1 MKNKTWM
8 GLTLSLAVA
17 CFGATAIAQNTDQPS
32 SAPAD
37 STAKPKASSSKKATS
52 KSTKKV
58 VAKKADSPRPESKP
72 LTPGPAVV
80 TEKNANVRGQA
91 AINSE
96 VVAHL
101 KRGDHIQVIEEV
113 TLKHPK
119 TDEPAKWAKIA
130 LPSNTA
136 VWVNASFLDANQT
149 VKSKKLNLRSGPGEN
164 YSVVGRLEKGAA
176 IKEVERKGDWIK
188 VEPPADSYAF
198 IAAHL
203 ISNEAAPAFAST
215 EQPRSPAPVTTAPP
229 PTPAPAPTPVV
240 QPTPAPAPPTETA
253 VAPAPAPVVG
263 SEPAGSSPVTV
274 AAVSP
279 SLPTAPAPLE
289 SRVPS
294 VATRVRVPAPPKFE
308 PEEEDVKR
316 VVTREGYVRRSVSI
330 QAPTYFVLENL
341 SNGKTINYL
350 FSTNIVLRD
359 LQNKRVM
366 VTGEEVLDE
375 RWPNIPVIAIDKLET
390 VP

>member
-8 GLTLSLAVA
+8 GLTLSLTVA
-17 CFGATAIAQNTDQPS
+17 CFGATAIAQNTTQPS
-32 SAPAD
+32 SVPAD
-37 STAKPKASSSKKATS
+37 SPAKAKTSSPKKAAA
-52 KSTKKV
+52 KSTKKDSAK
-58 VAKKADSPRPESKP
+58 VAKKDDSRRPESKP

-80 TEKNANVRGQA
+80 TEKNLNVRGQA
-91 AINSE
+91 AIDSE
-96 VVAHL
+96 VIAHL

-119 TDEPAKWAKIA
+119 TDEPARWAKIA
-130 LPSNTA
+130 LPANTP
-136 VWVNASFLDANQT
+136 VWVNASFLDANQS
-149 VKSKKLNLRSGPGEN
+149 VNSKKLNLRSGPGEN
-164 YSVVGRLEKGAA
+164 YSVIGRLAKGATV
-176 IKEVERKGDWIK
+176 KETERKGDWIRI
-188 VEPPADSYAF
+188 EPPADSYAF
-198 IAAHL
+198 VAAHL

-215 EQPRSPAPVTTAPP
+215 EPPRTTPSVATAPP
-229 PTPAPAPTPVV
+229 PTPTPAATV
-240 QPTPAPAPPTETA
+240 QPTPAPAPETA
-253 VAPAPAPVVG
+253 VAPPTPPAVG
-263 SEPAGSSPVTV
+263 SEPAGTPPVAV

-279 SLPTAPAPLE
+279 APAPVE
-289 SRVPS
+289 SHARVVTP
-294 VATRVRVPAPPKFE
+294 VRVPAPPKFE
-308 PEEEDVKR
+308 AEEDDVKR
-316 VVTREGYVRRSVSI
+316 IVTREGFIRRSVSI

-350 FSTNIVLRD
+350 FSTNIVLKD

>member
-1 MKNKTWM
+1 MWM
-8 GLTLSLAVA
+8 GLTLSLTVA
-17 CFGATAIAQNTDQPS
+17 CFGATAIAQNANQPPAAS
-32 SAPAD
+32 AD
-37 STAKPKASSSKKATS
+37 STAKPKASSTKKATA
-52 KSTKKV
+52 KSTKRDSGK
-58 VAKKADSPRPESKP
+58 VAKKDDSKRPESKP

-96 VVAHL
+96 VIAHL

-119 TDEPAKWAKIA
+119 TDEPARWAKIA
-130 LPSNTA
+130 LPANTP
-136 VWVNASFLDANQT
+136 VWVNASFLDANQS
-149 VKSKKLNLRSGPGEN
+149 VNSKKLNLRSGPGEN
-164 YSVVGRLEKGAA
+164 YSVIGRLAKGATV
-176 IKEVERKGDWIK
+176 KEAEHKGDWIRI
-188 VEPPADSYAF
+188 EPPADSYAF

-203 ISNEAAPAFAST
+203 VSNETAPAFAST
-215 EQPRSPAPVTTAPP
+215 EPPRTAPSVSTTPPPSAPAPTPTATATVE
-229 PTPAPAPTPVV
+229 PTPAPAP
-240 QPTPAPAPPTETA
+240 ETA
-253 VAPAPAPVVG
+253 VAPPAPPAVG
-263 SEPAGSSPVTV
+263 SEPAGTPPVTV
-274 AAVSP
+274 VAVSP
-279 SLPTAPAPLE
+279 APAPVQSARAL
-289 SRVPS
+289 P
-294 VATRVRVPAPPKFE
+294 TPVRVPAPPRFE
-308 PEEEDVKR
+308 VEEEDVKR
-316 VVTREGYVRRSVSI
+316 IVTREGYVRRSVSI

-350 FSTNIVLRD
+350 FSTNLVLKD